1 MISFF
6 SKILTLALLCPVIC
20 YTTQHAQAAQKTY
33 GIFDCNFLDQ
43 GSSDKV
49 SDSTI
54 SSDSSW
60 TDSQMACVER
70 ALNTWQNLLGNKSTR
85 QLKALF
91 SWSSNLGD
99 NVLGGSTSPYNFWDS
114 EPNLPSY
121 QFMNTVELA
130 WREGNNDN
138 QLLPEDYDIVV
149 QFATPYI
156 DQFNFDIAAPSVDQ
170 MDFQSIM
177 THEIGHN
184 IGFFSTVQPTQN
196 ADGTATGLGAFPL
209 ELDGKPL
216 YSAFDMQMN
225 IQKDPPGTTATK
237 SIKLGDTISIG
248 NQGLTVYNPET
259 WAEGSSMIHIDT
271 SHDPNALMQ
280 YNIGNGVVRRE
291 PSSKEL
297 ALLSDMGWKIVPEP
311 STGMLVLLS
320 SSFLLL
326 RRRRQQTV

>member
-1 MISFF
+1 MIRFF

-20 YTTQHAQAAQKTY
+20 YTAQHAQATQKTY

-43 GSSDKV
+43 GRSDQV
-49 SDSTI
+49 SGSTI

-60 TDSQMACVER
+60 TDPQMACVER
-70 ALNTWQNLLGNKSTR
+70 ALNTWQNLLVNKSPR

-91 SWSSNLGD
+91 SWSSGLGYG
-99 NVLGGSTSPYNFWDS
+99 VLGGSTSPYSVCTS
-114 EPNLPSY
+114 EPNLSSY

-130 WREGNNDN
+130 WREGNNE
-138 QLLPEDYDIVV
+138 QQWIPQDYDIVV

-156 DQFNFDIAAPSVDQ
+156 KQFNFDIAAPSGNQ

-209 ELDGKPL
+209 QDGNPL
-216 YSAFDMQMN
+216 YSAFDIQMD
-225 IQKDPPGTTATK
+225 IQQDPTGTTATQ
-237 SIKLGDTISIG
+237 SINLGETIHIG
-248 NQGLTVYNPET
+248 DQGLTVYNPAT
-259 WAEGSSMIHIDT
+259 WAGGSSMSHIDA
-271 SHDPNALMQ
+271 SSDPNALMQ
-280 YNIGNGVVRRE
+280 YNISDGVVRRE